1 MGFKQSRYFN
11 ATGSPAAQIH
21 NSPRRERVL
30 FLDGLDEV
38 SAWPTDGADE
48 VFTSLSPNRPSRH
61 PTSSMPMMTASR
73 VRLNGLNGR
82 GHRPSGRRGTGPL
95 YPTLRKDGRIDRRQV
110 WR

>member
-1 MGFKQSRYFN
+1 MGFKQSRYFD

-48 VFTSLSPNRPSRH
+48 VFTLFIPESTFKAPDFLDADDDGEPGAAGTRAPS
-61 PTSSMPMMTASR
+61 
-73 VRLNGLNGR
+73 
-82 GHRPSGRRGTGPL
+82 
-95 YPTLRKDGRIDRRQV
+95 
-110 WR
+110 